1 MSYSPRTRSL
11 VKTLS
16 WRTVATIDTFIIT
29 WWITGKLNWA
39 ISIAGIEVITKM
51 FLYYGHERFWA
62 NIRWL
67 KPKQKEPHTQ
77 IFPFKD

>member
-11 VKTLS
+11 VKTLT

-51 FLYYGHERFWA
+51 FLYYGHERVWT

-67 KPKQKEPHTQ
+67 KPKQKETHTQ